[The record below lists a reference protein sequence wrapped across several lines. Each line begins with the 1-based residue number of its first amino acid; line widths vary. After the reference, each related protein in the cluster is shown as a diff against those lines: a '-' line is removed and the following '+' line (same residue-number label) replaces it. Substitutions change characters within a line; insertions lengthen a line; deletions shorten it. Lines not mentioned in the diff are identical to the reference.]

1 MGANSGMSSKIWL
14 GHRYIALIC
23 RDKVALLDLRKNDA
37 YRKEFEEIL
46 QSIFNLYLW
55 SGKLTRE
62 LQSLAALL
70 DEEFSKFVSLKTMR
84 WSGSSFCALHK
95 MMKMYPNLVRHLE
108 ALAASKH
115 KHADKA
121 KGLLPKITSVKFV
134 KYLHYLLDFLL
145 PCSIVSKTF
154 QKEDILISDIPRSL
168 NKCIS
173 SLEKL
178 RDGNGHFM
186 AMFGKRVQPNFEG
199 FQRGNTWVEGPVHS
213 TGSDWRCV
221 SRC

>member
-1 MGANSGMSSKIWL
+1 M
-14 GHRYIALIC
+14 
-23 RDKVALLDLRKNDA
+23 
-37 YRKEFEEIL
+37 
-46 QSIFNLYLW
+46 
-55 SGKLTRE
+55 
-62 LQSLAALL
+62 QSLAAIL
-70 DEEFSKFVSLKTMR
+70 DEEFSKFGSLKKMR
-84 WSGSSFCALHK
+84 WSASSFRALHK

-121 KGLLPKITSVKFV
+121 RGLLPKITSVKFV

-145 PCSIVSKTF
+145 PRSIVSKTF
-154 QKEDILISDIPRSL
+154 QTEDILISDIPRSL

-186 AMFGKRVQPNFEG
+186 AKFGKEFN
-199 FQRGNTWVEGPVHS
+199 S
-213 TGSDWRCV
+213 TSKYFK
-221 SRC
+221 